1 MRGRDGVISFKRGG
15 RGERMKGKGGRE
27 EMRGKKEEKTGGG
40 IEILFRGVSK
50 HMYVQCTYICTYM
63 YNVHIQL
70 QMWGERVKV

>member
-50 HMYVQCTYICTYM
+50 HMYVQCTYICT
-63 YNVHIQL
+63 
-70 QMWGERVKV
+70 